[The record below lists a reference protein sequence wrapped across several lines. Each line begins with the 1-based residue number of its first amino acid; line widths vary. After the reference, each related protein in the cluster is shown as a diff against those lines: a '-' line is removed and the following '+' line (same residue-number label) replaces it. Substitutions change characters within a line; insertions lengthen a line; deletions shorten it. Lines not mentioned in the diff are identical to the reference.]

1 MKKIISIL
9 GSTGSIGQTTLSIIE
24 KKKNKFEPYFF
35 SANENYKLI
44 CKQIKKYKPKYFL
57 IYNEKVYKNVK
68 NKFTSSS
75 TKIINRFQLSLI
87 KKKSDISV
95 IAISGIAGLY
105 PTIHMIKKSKKIL
118 IANKESIICGWNLIK
133 KYSKNYKTKIIPID
147 SEHYSINKLLENI
160 DIKKIKK
167 IYLTASGG
175 PFLNYKKLQLQKI
188 KPENALKHP
197 KWKMGKKITIDSATL
212 MNKVLEYIEAQKLFK
227 LSNDKLDIL
236 IHPESLVHAI
246 IKLKNGLTEFLYHDT
261 TMVVPIA
268 NAIFENNLDIDF
280 FLNSKTKISN
290 LTFKIPDPDNFP
302 LIKILKRANEHP
314 STPIIINAANEVL
327 VQHFLA
333 KKIPFLGISS
343 ILKMILNDRNYRKI
357 AVKVPKDLNQIIK
370 IDSWT
375 RNKTIEK
382 IKLKYA

>member
-1 MKKIISIL
+1 
-9 GSTGSIGQTTLSIIE
+9 
-24 KKKNKFEPYFF
+24 
-35 SANENYKLI
+35 
-44 CKQIKKYKPKYFL
+44 
-57 IYNEKVYKNVK
+57 
-68 NKFTSSS
+68 
-75 TKIINRFQLSLI
+75 
-87 KKKSDISV
+87 
-95 IAISGIAGLY
+95 
-105 PTIHMIKKSKKIL
+105 
-118 IANKESIICGWNLIK
+118 
-133 KYSKNYKTKIIPID
+133 
-147 SEHYSINKLLENI
+147 
-160 DIKKIKK
+160 
-167 IYLTASGG
+167 
-175 PFLNYKKLQLQKI
+175 
-188 KPENALKHP
+188 
-197 KWKMGKKITIDSATL
+197 
-212 MNKVLEYIEAQKLFK
+212 
-227 LSNDKLDIL
+227 
-236 IHPESLVHAI
+236 
-246 IKLKNGLTEFLYHDT
+246 
-261 TMVVPIA
+261 MVVPIA